1 MKIRE
6 VVTKPQGPL
15 TPEQARIEALKAQA
29 RRSQD
34 AVKAE
39 RARQKMQSAQ
49 QSINK
54 IRTHTQENYRTISLL
69 QLEHAGQLKSFQAQL
84 RVADGRQTSLATMAI
99 TVANLT
105 QAMAIF
111 RRLFGASA
119 IISVKST

>member
-49 QSINK
+49 ASLARVNSGTNQNSK
-54 IRTHTQENYRTISLL
+54 ILEFQVLDESQRL
-69 QLEHAGQLKSFQAQL
+69 QAFQAHVRL
-84 RVADGRQTSLATMAI
+84 KGGSHSMATIELTA
-99 TVANLT
+99 ANIA
-105 QAMAIF
+105 QARAVLLH
-111 RRLFGASA
+111 LFGKNNVV
-119 IISVKST
+119 SVVRSV